1 MDNKIFFS
9 SSDSHEDLQ
18 AEVREC
24 DLPELYGGTCECDAT
39 CIYSEKGP
47 WCDFENT
54 IDYRNPDAN
63 KNDSG
68 DGSDVAD
75 TDERNLG
82 DLKMMLGMGGGNPH
96 EEFKMQEDE
105 DDNVDLLDEKTKSKD
120 LSEFY
125 AQNE

>member
-1 MDNKIFFS
+1 MNETK
-9 SSDSHEDLQ
+9 E
-18 AEVREC
+18 EN
-24 DLPELYGGTCECDAT
+24 LPECYGGTCECEAT
-39 CIYSEKGP
+39 CIYSDKGP

-54 IDYRNPDAN
+54 IDYRNPEAN
-63 KNDSG
+63 KNESG
-68 DGSDVAD
+68 DGSEEAD

-82 DLKMMLGMGGGNPH
+82 SLKMMLGMGGGGNQK
-96 EEFKMQEDE
+96 EEFKMMEDE